1 MRVVAITE
9 LFSFDA
15 FHDGGR
21 YHIETSPLIYG
32 ANQWTGFYM
41 TTASVIKGLIL
52 LEVNAIKDRSFQGCS
67 RIGAGG
73 GKKVPLPL
81 RHLKKI
87 YNM

>member
-1 MRVVAITE
+1 MRVVATTE

-41 TTASVIKGLIL
+41 ITASVMKQLMRKLVSVDINIYSCGI
-52 LEVNAIKDRSFQGCS
+52 S
-67 RIGAGG
+67 
-73 GKKVPLPL
+73 KKNV
-81 RHLKKI
+81 K
-87 YNM
+87 